1 MKNDK
6 IILVRHADF
15 GYDKIVPVERYNFGL
30 REIIASMERLV
41 PALDVHEPV
50 TIVHGPATRTDLTA
64 RNIGLMLLK
73 KGFSGGEISV
83 DPQLDEVRDFS
94 WEIFSKL
101 MNGGIYTYE
110 GTTFM
115 IEKKMT
121 NVYDLGYPEYFIAD
135 AMHKIPAQE
144 KAGWPDAF
152 RKRVEKIE
160 SFANVKIRL
169 ANVLENLPRE
179 TQTILVTHD
188 GLLLELVTSFTGQ
201 CRGLQPA
208 GFIQLENRG
217 AKLSIARIYD
227 SNSDITKGNSGTE
240 DIIKILR
247 NGSKTTR

>member
-30 REIIASMERLV
+30 QGITASMKRMI
-41 PALDVHEPV
+41 PALDVREPV
-50 TIVHGPATRTDLTA
+50 MIVHGPAVRTHLTA
-64 RNIGLMLLK
+64 GNIRLMLLK
-73 KGFSGGEISV
+73 KGFAAGEISV

-101 MNGGIYTYE
+101 MEGGIYAYE

-121 NVYDLGYPEYFIAD
+121 NLYDLGYPDYFIGD
-135 AMHKIPAQE
+135 AIHNIPAQE
-144 KAGWPDAF
+144 KAGWPEAF

-160 SFANVKIRL
+160 PFADVKKRL
-169 ANVLENLPRE
+169 ANVLESLPRE

-188 GLLLELVTSFTGQ
+188 GLLLELVTTFTGQ

-217 AKLSIARIYD
+217 GKLAIARIYD
-227 SNSDITKGNSGTE
+227 SNSDITEGNGGTD
-240 DIIKILR
+240 DIIKLLR
-247 NGSKTTR
+247 NGSRTTR